1 MYVQR
6 KRILCM
12 NKKLVEVVGPTL
24 EFYEYEENGLHFFEF
39 DATKCSPPEPMVNTI
54 KGLSLLKNDNDRLVG
69 FFFHEPFPLYQR
81 IPFTITHEA
90 LELENG
96 DFKVTFKLA

>member
-1 MYVQR
+1 
-6 KRILCM
+6 M
-12 NKKLVEVVGPTL
+12 NKKLVEIAGTTL
-24 EFYEYEENGLHFFEF
+24 EFYEYEEDGLRFFEF